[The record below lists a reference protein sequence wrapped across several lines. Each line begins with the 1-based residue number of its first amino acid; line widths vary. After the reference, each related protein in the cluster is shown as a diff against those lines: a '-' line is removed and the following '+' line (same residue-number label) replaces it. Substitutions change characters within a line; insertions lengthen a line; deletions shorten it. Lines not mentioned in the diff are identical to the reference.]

1 MRGGIVFV
9 GPGGRILML
18 GQLLLV
24 GIVAVE
30 DPKIYRGDDR
40 CLYVRG
46 TGTSVFDAICFAS
59 KSNVLY
65 SLGNHQPSLSSR
77 LHGLVALDITSPLM
91 FSVPFFFAV
100 AMVFPCAYL

>member
-18 GQLLLV
+18 GYLLLV
-24 GIVAVE
+24 GIVAAE

-40 CLYVRG
+40 IDRCLYVG
-46 TGTSVFDAICFAS
+46 GTSVFDAICFAS

-65 SLGNHQPSLSSR
+65 SLGNH
-77 LHGLVALDITSPLM
+77 
-91 FSVPFFFAV
+91 
-100 AMVFPCAYL
+100 